1 MPAAPATAN
10 EHREQSL
17 RLLAEAREEFAQGDL
32 AQASKKGWRAVAR
45 ITMAVGAHR
54 GWEHDSHELL
64 YDAVERIAEETE
76 DTDGLHLFIQASA
89 LHTNFYEGW
98 MPRRAVESGLD
109 AVARYVALM
118 ERVLDA
124 SK

>member
-1 MPAAPATAN
+1 MPAAPTTAN

-17 RLLAEAREEFAQGDL
+17 RLLAEAREEFARGDL
-32 AQASKKGWRAVAR
+32 AQASKKGWRAAAQ

-54 GWEHDSHELL
+54 GWEHDSHVMLFDVAQRIKRETDNLDTALL
-64 YDAVERIAEETE
+64 FNSAE
-76 DTDGLHLFIQASA
+76 A
-89 LHTNFYEGW
+89 LRTNFHEGW
-98 MPRRAVESGLD
+98 MPLEQVEDSLD

-124 SK
+124 SG